1 METLINIANYP
12 IPDVIRNAILI
23 VLLMGLTLLTIDI
36 FTQWKSQRDL
46 KRIKEY
52 IRRTKKEVYDHDDIP
67 F

>member
-23 VLLMGLTLLTIDI
+23 VLLIGLTLLTIDI

-52 IRRTKKEVYDHDDIP
+52 MRRTRKEPDSDDIP